1 MCIRDRLG
9 CSHYPLIYDFLR
21 KKLDSNIKIIDPS
34 VALIKKFNKSFAI
47 SKTAC
52 NESLSYENVD
62 FFVTSEKDVF
72 CKKVKFWFEINK
84 EIRLV
89 NLRSNV

>member
-1 MCIRDRLG
+1 MIF
-9 CSHYPLIYDFLR
+9 DFLR

-34 VALIKKFNKSFAI
+34 VALIKKFNEFFAFP
-47 SKTAC
+47 KNAC
-52 NESLSYENVD
+52 YESPSYENVD
-62 FFVTSEKDVF
+62 FFVTSERDEF
-72 CKKVKFWFEINK
+72 SNKVKFWLGINK

>member
-1 MCIRDRLG
+1 M
-9 CSHYPLIYDFLR
+9 IYDFLR

-34 VALIKKFNKSFAI
+34 VALVKKFNKSFNIPETDRYDSI
-47 SKTAC
+47 S
-52 NESLSYENVD
+52 LENVK
-62 FFVTSEKDVF
+62 FFVTSEKDIF
-72 CKKVKFWFEINK
+72 FKKVKFWFEINK